1 MISFWPIAGRRG
13 SLLISDLA
21 SMCVNCTRSHS
32 SKHWDVKWR
41 KLRAAKVL
49 KIDLPDFDKLRRE
62 ANMAPDEFRAELKRR
77 GHMPPRQF
85 QDRNILISSTNAIF
99 EAYVPPEGDGLAS
112 PISGQGAKQRFTELE
127 KKGKSLLQ
135 VRKIRQFEENFDSK
149 EFPDKALEI
158 YVEAHK
164 LLEDIK
170 NNEDRLHELVTEKA
184 YPEMTWKLQ
193 DKSFRWKFIES
204 LEPPRVV
211 HVRTT
216 EMMSKEN
223 LYAQVTV
230 RFLTKQT
237 LAIYDRFGRLMYG
250 SEKLVK
256 DALEYVVFEK
266 HLADEYGSWRIH
278 GKIIPSWMP
287 SGQPV
292 IRTMRQPNFGPL
304 PEEDSEPT
312 NSNESETKDK
322 TMTDSTGNL
331 AAA

>member
-1 MISFWPIAGRRG
+1 MISFRAITGRKA
-13 SLLISDLA
+13 LLSSDLA
-21 SMCVNCTRSHS
+21 RLYVGCDGPRS

-62 ANMAPDEFRAELKRR
+62 ANMTPDEFRAELKRR

-85 QDRNILISSTNAIF
+85 QDRNILISSTNTIF
-99 EAYVPPEGDGLAS
+99 EGYIPPEGDGLS
-112 PISGQGAKQRFTELE
+112 SLISGQGAKQRFTELE

-135 VRKIRQFEENFDSK
+135 VRKIRQFEENFDTK
-149 EFPDKALEI
+149 EFPDKALKI
-158 YVEAHK
+158 YIEAHK

-170 NNEDRLHELVTEKA
+170 KNEDRLHELVTEKA
-184 YPEMTWKLQ
+184 YPEMTWKLEK
-193 DKSFRWKFIES
+193 KSFRWKYVES

-216 EMMSKEN
+216 EMISKEN

-230 RFLTKQT
+230 RFLTKQC

-250 SEKLVK
+250 SENLVK
-256 DALEYVVFEK
+256 DSLEYVVFEK
-266 HLADEYGSWRIH
+266 HLADEYGSWRVH
-278 GKIIPSWMP
+278 AKIIPTWLP

-292 IRTMRQPNFGPL
+292 VRTMRQPDFGPL
-304 PEEDSEPT
+304 PEENEEGAVTNVSEA
-312 NSNESETKDK
+312 KDDAK
-322 TMTDSTGNL
+322 TGSTGNL
-331 AAA
+331 ATA